1 MPTRICAVGYDKK
14 DPLSQLAEAYLVR
27 GGKRLGASIVPVAE
41 AKRRKN
47 QNDED
52 HRQFEGE
59 KLLAASERC
68 CRIAMDAQGQ
78 MLDSE
83 AFAKLLSERY
93 NRGQNVAFLIGG
105 ATGLSDDVKNQSDV
119 VLSLSPMTLPHRL
132 ALCFLAEQLYRA
144 SEIWRGG
151 PYHK

>member
-1 MPTRICAVGYDKK
+1 MGYDKK

-93 NRGQNVAFLIGG
+93 NPRTKRRIFDRRGHGAFGRREKSIGCCFIAVAHDVAPPAGALFFGG
-105 ATGLSDDVKNQSDV
+105 AA
-119 VLSLSPMTLPHRL
+119 LP
-132 ALCFLAEQLYRA
+132 
-144 SEIWRGG
+144 SV
-151 PYHK
+151 